1 MPQITINEIDQSIYR
16 RVINDDKVKVLIPGI
31 ASFGPVF
38 DGETDS
44 ARSFTDITPFRKT
57 FGYTEPEYN
66 PFKNDVSRLYASQL
80 IDRGAE
86 VSFIRMNEG
95 ETASLMDRDA
105 IPEVVESGDISG
117 DETEQAAKKKAI
129 AESASA
135 KFGEIVGI
143 TVATDATTGLPT
155 DTNIT
160 ATESTSSNTY
170 TVTLK
175 STVYYKGYGFQFS
188 DYIQAIKAKWSG
200 SFGNNLLLTFTP
212 VSTKNREFSA
222 QYSLVGVYRVEK
234 TKESDTTFTY
244 KDLKTFLAWIASND
258 VTVDVLKE
266 NGLTKFYYNNGT
278 ADVKKVFTQPSDAD
292 WQTYATTKASSITL
306 ATTTPAS
313 GEIVL
318 EEGKDYYVSRTLD
331 DGGASVSYHYD
342 GLIKGKR
349 VVETTNTKTV
359 VTINKVHMLENHV
372 ITTNPNDKNYFEDV
386 EFEFIEFEA
395 TDGAR
400 DKLTLL
406 WSNISIPASGITDT
420 LSEMNGF
427 PEITLRVRDENGI
440 GSHFNSSA
448 LMTDGYDFV
457 YSDETKA
464 KLDIMYNG
472 VATATGASIIGQTG
486 SEYTIEDVN
495 RYLFDAYS
503 HTGVCARVFD
513 AINNCYMN
521 YTDPYIYDFDFITS
535 GGFNSDIFLIAGKN
549 SDTTVYVND
558 KDSFSDA
565 KTATTNYNTDV
576 WIVSSGYDVD
586 VIPNDLLL
594 NHAAMREL
602 VTTRKDCIA
611 LLDVMPN
618 WLPDLLTTY
627 VGMVNTSYCTFH
639 APWGYCTNPND
650 GTLVLMPPSFIFLYT
665 MLSNL
670 INNVESQKWFPPAGV
685 TRATA
690 RVMQKPQYEIGSVIL
705 NKWQNDTLSRVNPIM
720 KLKQFGYVIYGQYTA
735 YMAPDEFTHSALESL
750 NVRLIANCVKK
761 QIFTTCMKL
770 TFEPNNSRLWLTF
783 YDAMDKYLSFMKRN
797 GGLYDY
803 KIEMNES
810 TVTTDDINELRC
822 PGKVWIN
829 PTRTAEFFDID
840 FIITDAGVTFTED

>member
-31 ASFGPVF
+31 ASFGPVY
-38 DGETDS
+38 DGATDS

-86 VSFIRMNEG
+86 VSFIRLNEG
-95 ETASLMDRDA
+95 EIASLMDREVT
-105 IPEVVESGDISG
+105 PEVELSADITG
-117 DETEQAAKKKAI
+117 LVDEALAAKKKTTY
-129 AESASA
+129 EEASA
-135 KFGEIVGI
+135 KFGAIVGI
-143 TVATDATTGLPT
+143 TVPTDATTGKPT

-160 ATESTSSNTY
+160 ATDNTVDNTFTVKLTSTA
-170 TVTLK
+170 
-175 STVYYKGYGFQFS
+175 YYKGYGYQFS
-188 DYIQAIKAKWSG
+188 DYINAVKAKWSG

-212 VSTKNREFSA
+212 VTSKNREFTA
-222 QYSLVGVYRVEK
+222 QYSLVAVYRVEK
-234 TKESDTTFTY
+234 TKESVTTFEY
-244 KDLKTFLAWIASND
+244 KSLFALLTWIHDTA
-258 VTVDVLKE
+258 TVDDLVAK
-266 NGLTKFYYNNGT
+266 GLTKFTYIDTTDNTRKKITFTMPTDPDTNKYTYTASIELTVTVPSGT
-278 ADVKKVFTQPSDAD
+278 DG
-292 WQTYATTKASSITL
+292 ITL
-306 ATTTPAS
+306 NA
-313 GEIVL
+313 GE
-318 EEGKDYYVSRTLD
+318 DYYVGKVLE
-331 DGGASVSYHYD
+331 DGIPVYDYD
-342 GLIKGKR
+342 GLVGGKR
-349 VVETTNTKTV
+349 EVTATKTETT
-359 VTINKVHMLENHV
+359 VTINKVHQLENHV

-406 WSNISIPASGITDT
+406 WSNINIPATGLNDT

-427 PEITLRVRDENGI
+427 PEIALRVRDASGI
-440 GSHFNSSA
+440 GTHFNADA
-448 LMTDGYDFV
+448 LMTDGYDFI
-457 YSDETKA
+457 YSDETKE
-464 KLDIMYNG
+464 KLDLMYSG
-472 VATATGASIIGQTG
+472 VATSTGASIIGQTG
-486 SEYTIEDVN
+486 SEYTILDVN

-503 HTGVCARVFD
+503 KNGVCANVL
-513 AINNCYMN
+513 NNLTNCYAN

-535 GGFNSDIFLIAGKN
+535 GGFNYDVNLIAGKN
-549 SDTTVYVND
+549 SDATVYVNACD
-558 KDSFSDA
+558 TFDEAIQLVTDE
-565 KTATTNYNTDV
+565 NTDV
-576 WIVSSGYDVD
+576 WVVSSGYDVQ

-611 LLDVMPN
+611 LCDVMPN
-618 WLPDLLTTY
+618 WMPDLLTTY

-639 APWGYCTNPND
+639 APWCYCANPND

-690 RVMQKPQYEIGSVIL
+690 RIVQKPQYEIGSVIL

-750 NVRLIANCVKK
+750 NVRLVANCVKK